1 MFMQTRLIKLSDSS
15 FREKD
20 IKVGGRFVG
29 KKHLSFQERGKEMR
43 TGEGGVKMVKIH
55 YILVLKTVNEKI
67 LKGIC
72 I

>member
-43 TGEGGVKMVKIH
+43 TGEGGGE
-55 YILVLKTVNEKI
+55 N
-67 LKGIC
+67 G
-72 I
+72 

>member
-1 MFMQTRLIKLSDSS
+1 MLMQTPLIKLSDSS

-29 KKHLSFQERGKEMR
+29 KKHLSFQERGGMR
-43 TGEGGVKMVKIH
+43 TGEVGWKWLKFTI
-55 YILVLKTVNEKI
+55 YLYKTVNEKN